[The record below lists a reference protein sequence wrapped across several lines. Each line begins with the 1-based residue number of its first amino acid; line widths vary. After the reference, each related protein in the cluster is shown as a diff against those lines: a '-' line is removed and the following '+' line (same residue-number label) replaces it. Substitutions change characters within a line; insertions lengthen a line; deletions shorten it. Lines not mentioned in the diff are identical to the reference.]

1 MVTKWERGEE
11 LGDWDS
17 HIHTTTCKTDDRTA
31 QGALLSILH

>member
-17 HIHTTTCKTDDRTA
+17 HIRKTDDRTA